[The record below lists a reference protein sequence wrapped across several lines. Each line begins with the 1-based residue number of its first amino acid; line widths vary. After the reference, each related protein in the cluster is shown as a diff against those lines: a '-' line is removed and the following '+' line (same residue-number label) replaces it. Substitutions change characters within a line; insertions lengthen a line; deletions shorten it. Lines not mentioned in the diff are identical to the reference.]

1 MAPFVEEFR
10 QEGREQGI
18 QIGLQ
23 KGIREGEQ
31 LGVQNLT
38 LRQLE
43 RRLGRV
49 TVIQKKTISKLPLP
63 KLTKLGE
70 DLLDFRTANDLKLW
84 LRENAA
90 Q

>member
-18 QIGLQ
+18 HI
-23 KGIREGEQ
+23 GEQ
-31 LGVQNLT
+31 RGEKRGVQNLT
-38 LRQLE
+38 LRLLE
-43 RRLGRV
+43 KRLGHV
-49 TVIQKKTISKLPLP
+49 TMMQKKTINKLPLP